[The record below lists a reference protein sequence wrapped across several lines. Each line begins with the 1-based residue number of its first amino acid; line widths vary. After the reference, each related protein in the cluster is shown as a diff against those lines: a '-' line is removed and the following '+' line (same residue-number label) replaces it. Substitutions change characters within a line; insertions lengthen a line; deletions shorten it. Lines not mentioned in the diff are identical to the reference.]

1 MNDMPYPNGRWT
13 PNQDSIRVAAH
24 SQRIPLFAHPAGML
38 LQVPLRNLFW
48 GLPESKLVEEARQ
61 RVEKVVALALS
72 REASV
77 AQVELAL
84 A

>member
-1 MNDMPYPNGRWT
+1 MPYPNGRWT
-13 PNQDSIRVAAH
+13 PNQDSIRVAAQ
-24 SQRIPLFAHPAGML
+24 SQRIPLFAKPGMR
-38 LQVPLRNLFW
+38 LQVRLRDLFW

-61 RVEKVVALALS
+61 RVEMVVALALS

-77 AQVELAL
+77 RQVERAL